1 MQTINLFLGYNDKS
15 LMHYQYYKLP
25 VQTNFKAKYENGKC
39 INCDSVDF
47 YLNLEIMERINTNG
61 AEIEVLMVNSY
72 IKSRG

>member
-25 VQTNFKAKYENGKC
+25 LQHTSKHKRENDKC
-39 INCDSVDF
+39 INCDRVDF
-47 YLNLEIMERINTNG
+47 YLNLEIIERINTNG